1 MPTRETLIGPFGE
14 APFDVGMTLVEYIT
28 GLLTGPPGGPHN
40 GDTSIGGG
48 SAPVSPSRQP
58 ETPDEEPRNPVVYEC
73 RRCGTTVSAETTRC
87 PSCDRR
93 TIAEYP
99 VS

>member
-1 MPTRETLIGPFGE
+1 MPTRETLIVPFGE
-14 APFDVGMTLVEYIT
+14 APFDAGMTLVEYIT
-28 GLLTGPPGGPHN
+28 GLLTGPPGGPQS
-40 GDTSIGGG
+40 GDGSIGGG

-58 ETPDEEPRNPVVYEC
+58 EPTDEEPRNPVVYEC
-73 RRCGTTVSAETTRC
+73 RRCGTTVSAEATRC